1 MKHALK
7 LSVALLPLAI
17 ATQAIA
23 ANDATDSK
31 QQSLQTQDVFTLEYA
46 SGVDISNDGKNV
58 YFVRNYMDIYTDK
71 KVGNIWQVD
80 SKGNMMPVTNGLHA
94 DYSPTLSP
102 DGKKLAYI
110 STASGKS
117 QIHIKWLDSGHEA
130 QMTHLTSSPSG
141 LSWSPDG
148 KQLAFSMFVKG
159 KPNSPVSLPGKP
171 KGAKWAD
178 PATVTQEVYY
188 RADGAGYLPAG
199 NTHIFVI
206 SADGGTPRQIT
217 SGDFN
222 HGGHLSWT
230 KDAKHIVFS
239 ANRHDEHEYLI
250 SNSEVYK
257 LSVSTGELTALTDR
271 FGPDSEPHVSPNGK
285 LIAYRGYDDT
295 FSNYENGTLY
305 VMNIDGSNKRAI
317 TTDLDRNVERIQWAA
332 NSKGVYIQYD
342 DQGQGV
348 VAYQPLKGKRKV
360 LLDTL
365 GGQAFGRPYGGGDFD
380 VAENGTVAF
389 THSTPSRPADVAI
402 AKKGKTTT
410 LTELN
415 EDALAHKTLGKVEEI
430 WFKSSADERNIQGWV
445 VYPPDFDA
453 SKKYPLI
460 LEIHGG
466 PVANYGPHFS
476 TELQLMAARG
486 YVVLYTNPRGSDSY
500 GKDFANTIHHNYP
513 SQDYD
518 DLMSG
523 VDAVISKGFID
534 EKALFVTGG
543 SGGGVLTAWTVGH
556 TDRFA
561 AAVVAKPVINWY
573 SFVLTAD
580 FYPFFYKYWF
590 GKKPWEDMEGYMK
603 RSPISYVGNVT
614 TPTMLLTG
622 EADYRTPISETEQFY
637 QALKLNKVDTA
648 MVRIPDA
655 PHGIYRRPSN
665 LMSKVEHILWW
676 FEQYRED
683 KQTEN
688 KD

>member
-1 MKHALK
+1 MKQALK
-7 LSVALLPLAI
+7 LSAALLPLLFAVQT
-17 ATQAIA
+17 ATASA
-23 ANDATDSK
+23 STEATSK
-31 QQSLQTQDVFTLEYA
+31 KLQPQDVFTLEYA
-46 SGVDISNDGKNV
+46 SDVDISDDGKQV

-80 SKGNMMPVTNGLHA
+80 RKGNMMPVTNGLHA

-110 STASGKS
+110 STASGKP
-117 QIHIKWLDSGHEA
+117 QIHIKWLDSGREA
-130 QMTHLTSSPSG
+130 QMTHLTSSPGS

-148 KQLAFSMFVKG
+148 KHLAFTLFVKG

-171 KGAKWAD
+171 KGAKWAA

-188 RADGAGYLPAG
+188 RFDGNGYIPKG
-199 NTHIFVI
+199 NTHIFVM
-206 SADGGTPRQIT
+206 STDGGTPRQLT
-217 SGDFN
+217 TGEFN
-222 HGGHLSWT
+222 HGGNLSWS
-230 KDAKHIVFS
+230 ANSQHLIFS
-239 ANRHDEHEYLI
+239 ANRHDDHEYLTN
-250 SNSEVYK
+250 NSEVFK
-257 LSVSTGELTALTDR
+257 MSVKTGELTVLTDR
-271 FGPDSEPHVSPNGK
+271 FGPDTEPHVSPNGK
-285 LIAYRGYDDT
+285 FIAYRGYDDKFT
-295 FSNYENGTLY
+295 NYENGTLY
-305 VMNIDGSNKRAI
+305 VMNFDGSNKRAL
-317 TTDLDRNVERIQWAA
+317 TTDLDRNVERLQWAA
-332 NSKGVYIQYD
+332 NSKGIYIQYD
-342 DQGQGV
+342 DQGEGK

-360 LLDTL
+360 VINSL

-380 VAENGTVAF
+380 VAENGTLAF
-389 THSTPSRPADVAI
+389 THSLTSRPADVAI
-402 AKKGKTTT
+402 AKKGKAQT
-410 LTELN
+410 LTALN
-415 EDALAHKTLGKVEEI
+415 DDALGHKTLGKVEEI
-430 WFKSSADERNIQGWV
+430 WYKSSADNRDIQGWI

-500 GKDFANTIHHNYP
+500 GKEFAHTIHHNYP

-523 VDAVISKGFID
+523 VDALVNKGFIND
-534 EKALFVTGG
+534 KELFVTGG

-622 EADYRTPISETEQFY
+622 EADYRTPMSETEQFY
-637 QALKLNKVDTA
+637 QALKLNKVETA

-676 FEQYRED
+676 FEQYREEE
-683 KQTEN
+683 K
-688 KD
+688 